1 MQNDHIA
8 DGAED
13 EFDEFDELE
22 EDEEKEQEEEE
33 EGLAEEKQGQTR
45 KDMLEV
51 MYCSGEL

>member
-1 MQNDHIA
+1 VQNDHIA